1 MVTSMT
7 GYGRSQQSIDG
18 RDITVEIKSVNHRYF
33 EFSARVPRAFGYLE
47 EKLKGY
53 LQGKI
58 SRGKVEAGV
67 TVVDTGAA
75 HTAVDINH
83 ELAASYINAMRVT
96 GEKLSL
102 QDDLTV
108 SSLMRFSDLFS
119 VHRVQEDEETIW
131 TEVRLVADGAIER
144 FIAMRATE
152 GERLKADI
160 LERLES
166 IESRVAAVAEQS
178 PRTEAAYRERLTAKI
193 REVLEDRQIDET
205 RIVTEAAHNSC
216 RQRRTDSFDRTGTEI
231 PLQCNRILWNFR
243 LIGFN
248 AELLSI
254 GSMFNIIS
262 GSLYQ
267 LALPDHRK
275 RADACQLAPLHAQIQ
290 DGISVLLISENN
302 VFYVAFYFF
311 FFTHLLSKL
320 AFKFIHHFAVLAGS
334 KRNDARRIKSEA
346 KRS

>member
-160 LERLES
+160 LDRLES

-205 RIVTEAAHNSC
+205 RIVTEAAIFADKIAVDEETVRLRSHIA
-216 RQRRTDSFDRTGTEI
+216 SFRDILGAFNGPIGRKLDFLVQEM
-231 PLQCNRILWNFR
+231 NREANT
-243 LIGFN
+243 
-248 AELLSI
+248 I
-254 GSMFNIIS
+254 GSKA
-262 GSLYQ
+262 Q
-267 LALPDHRK
+267 
-275 RADACQLAPLHAQIQ
+275 DAATAQVVVEIKSDIEKIREQIQ
-290 DGISVLLISENN
+290 NIE
-302 VFYVAFYFF
+302 
-311 FFTHLLSKL
+311 
-320 AFKFIHHFAVLAGS
+320 
-334 KRNDARRIKSEA
+334 
-346 KRS
+346 

>member
-108 SSLMRFSDLFS
+108 SSLTRFSDLFS

-205 RIVTEAAHNSC
+205 RIVTEAAIFADKIAVDEETVRLRSHIA
-216 RQRRTDSFDRTGTEI
+216 SFRDILGAFNGPIGRKLDFLVQEM
-231 PLQCNRILWNFR
+231 NREANT
-243 LIGFN
+243 
-248 AELLSI
+248 I
-254 GSMFNIIS
+254 GSKA
-262 GSLYQ
+262 Q
-267 LALPDHRK
+267 
-275 RADACQLAPLHAQIQ
+275 DAATAQVVVEIKSDIEKIREQIQ
-290 DGISVLLISENN
+290 NIE
-302 VFYVAFYFF
+302 
-311 FFTHLLSKL
+311 
-320 AFKFIHHFAVLAGS
+320 
-334 KRNDARRIKSEA
+334 
-346 KRS
+346 

>member
-205 RIVTEAAHNSC
+205 RIVTEAAIFADKIAVDEETVRLRSHIA
-216 RQRRTDSFDRTGTEI
+216 SFRDILGAFNGPIGRKLDFLVQEM
-231 PLQCNRILWNFR
+231 NREANT
-243 LIGFN
+243 
-248 AELLSI
+248 I
-254 GSMFNIIS
+254 GSKA
-262 GSLYQ
+262 Q
-267 LALPDHRK
+267 
-275 RADACQLAPLHAQIQ
+275 DAATAQVVVEIKSDIEKIREQIQ
-290 DGISVLLISENN
+290 NIE
-302 VFYVAFYFF
+302 
-311 FFTHLLSKL
+311 
-320 AFKFIHHFAVLAGS
+320 
-334 KRNDARRIKSEA
+334 
-346 KRS
+346 

>member
-166 IESRVAAVAEQS
+166 IESRVAAVAEQP

-205 RIVTEAAHNSC
+205 RIVTEAAIFADKIAVDEETVRLRSHIA
-216 RQRRTDSFDRTGTEI
+216 SFRDILGAFNGPIGRKLDFLVQEM
-231 PLQCNRILWNFR
+231 NREANT
-243 LIGFN
+243 
-248 AELLSI
+248 I
-254 GSMFNIIS
+254 GSKA
-262 GSLYQ
+262 Q
-267 LALPDHRK
+267 
-275 RADACQLAPLHAQIQ
+275 DAATAQVVVEIKSDIEKIREQIQ
-290 DGISVLLISENN
+290 NIE
-302 VFYVAFYFF
+302 
-311 FFTHLLSKL
+311 
-320 AFKFIHHFAVLAGS
+320 
-334 KRNDARRIKSEA
+334 
-346 KRS
+346 

>member
-205 RIVTEAAHNSC
+205 RIVTEAAIFADKIAVDEETVRLRSHIAQL
-216 RQRRTDSFDRTGTEI
+216 RQMLESGSPVGRKADFLIQEF
-231 PLQCNRILWNFR
+231 NREANT
-243 LIGFN
+243 
-248 AELLSI
+248 I
-254 GSMFNIIS
+254 GSKCQN
-262 GSLYQ
+262 
-267 LALPDHRK
+267 
-275 RADACQLAPLHAQIQ
+275 ADIAKVVGDLKSEIEKIREQIQ
-290 DGISVLLISENN
+290 NIE
-302 VFYVAFYFF
+302 
-311 FFTHLLSKL
+311 
-320 AFKFIHHFAVLAGS
+320 
-334 KRNDARRIKSEA
+334 
-346 KRS
+346 

>member
-166 IESRVAAVAEQS
+166 IESRVAAVAE
-178 PRTEAAYRERLTAKI
+178 R
-193 REVLEDRQIDET
+193 LEDRQIDET
-205 RIVTEAAHNSC
+205 RIVTEAAIFADKSAVDEETVRLRSHIA
-216 RQRRTDSFDRTGTEI
+216 SFRDILGAFNGPIGRKLDFLVQEM
-231 PLQCNRILWNFR
+231 NREANT
-243 LIGFN
+243 
-248 AELLSI
+248 I
-254 GSMFNIIS
+254 GSKA
-262 GSLYQ
+262 Q
-267 LALPDHRK
+267 
-275 RADACQLAPLHAQIQ
+275 DAATAQVVVEIKSDIEKIREQIQ
-290 DGISVLLISENN
+290 NIE
-302 VFYVAFYFF
+302 
-311 FFTHLLSKL
+311 
-320 AFKFIHHFAVLAGS
+320 
-334 KRNDARRIKSEA
+334 
-346 KRS
+346 

>member
-7 GYGRSQQSIDG
+7 GYGRSQHSIDG

-205 RIVTEAAHNSC
+205 RIVTEAAIFADKIAVDEETVRLRSHIA
-216 RQRRTDSFDRTGTEI
+216 SFRDILGAFNGPIGRKLDFLVQEM
-231 PLQCNRILWNFR
+231 NREANT
-243 LIGFN
+243 
-248 AELLSI
+248 I
-254 GSMFNIIS
+254 GSKA
-262 GSLYQ
+262 Q
-267 LALPDHRK
+267 
-275 RADACQLAPLHAQIQ
+275 DAATAQVVVEIKSDIEKIREQIQ
-290 DGISVLLISENN
+290 NIE
-302 VFYVAFYFF
+302 
-311 FFTHLLSKL
+311 
-320 AFKFIHHFAVLAGS
+320 
-334 KRNDARRIKSEA
+334 
-346 KRS
+346 